1 MEALRPWASG
11 HTDAAAAAEEVTGH
25 AEHAHS
31 PLSRGSRGG
40 RRAATA
46 ATATA
51 IAAAAAA
58 SANASASASASASAI
73 ATATAAAGRISGG
86 GRRGGRVG
94 RWNDRVASLG
104 RLLETGA

>member
-51 IAAAAAA
+51 IADAAAAT
-58 SANASASASASASAI
+58 ASASASASASAI

-104 RLLETGA
+104 RLLEAGA

>member
-31 PLSRGSRGG
+31 PLSRRGRGG

-46 ATATA
+46 TATATA
-51 IAAAAAA
+51 IAAAAAT
-58 SANASASASASASAI
+58 AI

>member
-51 IAAAAAA
+51 IAAAAT
-58 SANASASASASASAI
+58 ASASASASASAI

-104 RLLETGA
+104 RLLEAGA

>member
-31 PLSRGSRGG
+31 PLSRRGRGG

-46 ATATA
+46 TATATA

-58 SANASASASASASAI
+58 AATATASASAI

-104 RLLETGA
+104 RLLEAGA